1 MRTLRTVKRITAYLL
16 LSVILANIL
25 IMPLTAFADKQE
37 QKVVRVGWFDSSFCY
52 FDSFGRRCGID
63 YEYHQKVSAYTGWDY
78 EYVDGSWPE
87 LLEKLKNGEI
97 DLLSDVSYKPEREEF
112 MFFSDL
118 PMGTEAYYIYV
129 SAENRVI
136 KADDLSTFNGKRIGA
151 NKGSVQEGFL
161 KDWADKNG
169 LSIEIVPL
177 TCTEDESMEM
187 ITKGELDGLATIFTF
202 DINRDVMPVSRIG
215 GSDYF
220 YAVSKSRP
228 DLIEEL
234 NMAMAE
240 IQDLDP
246 YFNERISQNRIFS
259 SKTNAL
265 LTPQQED
272 WLKEHGEIRIGYR
285 DNYLPFCSTDEETKE
300 LTGALKEYLTH
311 AVNNINSPNLK
322 FKTVPYASTDEALKA
337 LESGEVDCVF
347 PVYLSTYDADTRGI
361 RLTDPAMETEM
372 NAILRTSDRQDLSD
386 DTKMIFAVN
395 ANMINVE
402 TFIMDLYPQAER
414 KYFDGLQACYDAV
427 AGGQADCVL
436 VSNYRIPSEEDT
448 LNSRKLYTVPTGE
461 SLPLSFAV
469 GKSDKMVYS
478 VMNKTALSAKSS
490 EMDSALASYMLGE
503 QKVTFVKFLKDNWLV
518 VLAVLTV
525 LFVIILFLLSQKLRA
540 ERIAN
545 KQRRLLEEAEQI
557 SELQQTV
564 SSLLNNMPGVYLT
577 KDAKTGE
584 YLACNQA
591 FADYIH
597 KKDPS
602 EVVGLTTA
610 DLFDEEKAKRF
621 SEDDKMVLSMD
632 EPLIYY
638 DNMEDSF
645 GNPVNVKITKQ
656 KYTDT
661 NGRLCVLGIVQDV
674 SNSFRISRDK
684 ASTKESYEKARSTS
698 VIFTHIA
705 QALASGYMVLYYV
718 DLVTE
723 EFIEYRSDAED
734 GTLSE
739 VRRAWHFFEEGQDAA
754 EENVHPDDRQEVI
767 RAMDRKTLEATLDQN
782 NVFMITYRMITGK
795 EPMYVSM
802 KVTRMQDDK
811 RYIILSIT
819 DVDEQMK
826 HRHAAQ
832 RAQEEQTAYT
842 RISALAGDFLC
853 IYVVVPETGRYRE
866 YSSAAGFDSFA
877 LPSEGENFFSDL
889 RQNSIKAVYQEDQN
903 RVFTA
908 LTMENALEEVEKNG
922 IFTLSYRLM
931 MNDEPRYVQLK
942 AAIVE
947 EQDGRRLVVGVNDID
962 AQVRQ
967 EEEYGRRL
975 AQARI
980 EANIDALTGV
990 KNRNAYRV
998 YEERL
1003 NAQIEMNR
1011 APDFAI
1017 VILDVNDLK
1026 KVNDNEGHKAGDQF
1040 LRDACRIICTT
1051 FKRSPVFRVGGD
1063 EFAVICQG
1071 DDYSRLDELIKQMND
1086 HNEEAVEN
1094 GGIVIALGMSVYEQD
1109 AKVAQVYERADQRM
1123 YENKSYLKGKKKQR
1137 G

>member
-1 MRTLRTVKRITAYLL
+1 MRPIRIIKRMITGLL
-16 LSVILANIL
+16 LSVILANLL
-25 IMPLTAFADKQE
+25 IPPIAFADEQK
-37 QKVVRVGWFDSSFCY
+37 QKVVKVGWFDSSFCY

-63 YEYHQKVSAYTGWDY
+63 YEYHQKVSAYTGWTY
-78 EYVDGSWPE
+78 EYIEDSWPN
-87 LLEKLKNGEI
+87 LLQKLMDGEI
-97 DLLSDVSYKPEREEF
+97 DLLSDVSYKPERDEY

-129 SAENRVI
+129 STENRDI
-136 KADDLSTFNGKRIGA
+136 KTDDLSTLNGKRIGV
-151 NKGSVQEGFL
+151 NKGSIQETFL
-161 KDWADKNG
+161 RDWAQKKG
-169 LSIEIVPL
+169 ISAEIIPL
-177 TCTEDESMEM
+177 TSTEDESMEM
-187 ITKGELDGLATIFTF
+187 ITKGEIDGLATIFTF
-202 DINRDVMPVSRIG
+202 EYNREALPVCRIG
-215 GSDYF
+215 GSDYY
-220 YAVSKSRP
+220 YAVNKSRP

-240 IQDLDP
+240 IQDEDP
-246 YFNERISQNRIFS
+246 YFNERISQNRIYNN
-259 SKTNAL
+259 KTNAL

-285 DNYLPFCSTDEETKE
+285 DNYLPFCSTDEETGE
-300 LTGALKEYLTH
+300 LTGALKDYLAHTL
-311 AVNNINSPNLK
+311 NNLNSPNLK
-322 FKTVPYASTDEALKA
+322 FKAVPYPSTEDALSA
-337 LESGEVDCVF
+337 LNSGEVDCVF
-347 PVYLSTYDADTRGI
+347 PVNLSTYDADQRGI

-386 DTKMIFAVN
+386 DTKMTFAVN

-402 TFIMDLYPQAER
+402 TFIMELYPQAER
-414 KYFDGLQACYDAV
+414 KPFNGLQACYDAV
-427 AGGQADCVL
+427 AKGEADCVL

-448 LNSRKLYTVPTGE
+448 LNKNKLYTVPTGE
-461 SLPLSFAV
+461 TLSLSFAV
-469 GKSDKMVYS
+469 NRSERVLYS
-478 VMNKTALSAKSS
+478 VMNKTALATKST
-490 EMDSALASYMLGE
+490 EMDSALASYMYGE
-503 QKVTFVKFLKDNWLV
+503 QKVSIMQFLKDNLLV
-518 VLAVLTV
+518 VLGVLTV
-525 LFVIILFLLSQKLRA
+525 IFALILFLLNQKLRA
-540 ERIAN
+540 ERIAS
-545 KQRRLLEEAEQI
+545 KQRHMLEEAAQI
-557 SELQQTV
+557 AELQQTV
-564 SSLLNNMPGVYLT
+564 SSLLNNIPGIYLT

-591 FADYIH
+591 FADYIR

-602 EVVGLTTA
+602 EVVGLKAA
-610 DLFDEEKAKRF
+610 DIFDEEKTKRF
-621 SEDDKMVLSMD
+621 AEEDRILLSMD

-638 DNMEDSF
+638 DNMEDAY
-645 GNPVNVKITKQ
+645 GNLVNVKVTKQ
-656 KYTDT
+656 KYTDA
-661 NGRLCVLGIVQDV
+661 NGRLCVLGIFQDV
-674 SNSFRISRDK
+674 SDSFRISRDK
-684 ASTKESYEKARSTS
+684 AYTKESYEKARSTS

-705 QALASGYMVLYYV
+705 QALASGFMGLYYV
-718 DLVTE
+718 DIVTE
-723 EFIEYRSDAED
+723 EFIEFRTDTED
-734 GTLSE
+734 GSLTE
-739 VRRAWHFFEEGQDAA
+739 VRRAWHFFEEGQEAA
-754 EENVHPDDRQEVI
+754 EENIHPEDREEVI
-767 RAMDRKTLEATLDQN
+767 RAMDRKTLEASLDQN
-782 NVFMITYRMITGK
+782 NVFMITYRMLTEK

-826 HRHAAQ
+826 QRHAAQ
-832 RAQEEQTAYT
+832 RVQEEQTAYG
-842 RISALAGDFLC
+842 RISALAGDFIC
-853 IYVVVPETGRYRE
+853 IYIVMPETGRYRE
-866 YSSAAGFDSFA
+866 YSSGAGFEAFA
-877 LPSEGENFFSDL
+877 MPEEGENFFSDL

-947 EQDGRRLVVGVNDID
+947 EQDGSRLIVGVNDID

-1026 KVNDNEGHKAGDQF
+1026 KVNDNEGHKAGDQY
-1040 LRDACRIICTT
+1040 LRDACRIICTI

-1063 EFAVICQG
+1063 EFAVLCQG
-1071 DDYSRLDELIKQMND
+1071 DDYGRLDDLIKIMND

-1094 GGIVIALGMSVYEQD
+1094 GGIVIALGMSRYKQD
-1109 AKVAQVYERADQRM
+1109 TKAAQVYERADQRM
-1123 YENKSYLKGKKKQR
+1123 YENKNSLKEKKKLR